1 MPILTNSRLVAQLQR
16 RAEGAFYGDTALLLV
31 DVATGAVD
39 EFNNPVVTTTETPI
53 NCSYNELSSREQ
65 WRGYGDLGIVEAE
78 IRFTS
83 PKPTKGN
90 RIEITT
96 RYGGEPLPE
105 VTLEIV
111 GIDNRAAMGYVCAL
125 KKVAL

>member
-1 MPILTNSRLVAQLQR
+1 MPILANARLTSQINR
-16 RAEGAFYGDTALLLV
+16 RTEGYFYGDTALLLV

-39 EFNNPVVTTTETPI
+39 EFNNPVVTTTETAI
-53 NCSYNELSSREQ
+53 ECSYHELSSKEQ
-65 WRGYGDLGIVEAE
+65 WRSYGDLGIVEAE

-105 VTLEIV
+105 VILEIV
-111 GIDNRAAMGYVCAL
+111 GIDDRAALGYLCAL